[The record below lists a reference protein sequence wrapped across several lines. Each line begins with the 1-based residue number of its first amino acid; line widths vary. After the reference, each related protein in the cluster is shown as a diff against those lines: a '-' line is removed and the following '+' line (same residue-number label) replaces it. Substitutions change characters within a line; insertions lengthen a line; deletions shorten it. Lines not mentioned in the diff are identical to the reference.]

1 MQANHDEE
9 RVNNDVES
17 LKEIS
22 RKLKNMVTVN
32 HFEQVIREKTDNNE
46 FIHTKQLVGK
56 LRESQEITNQYLI
69 EAIRLH

>member
-22 RKLKNMVTVN
+22 RKLKNMVTFN
-32 HFEQVIREKTDNNE
+32 HFEQVIREKTNNNE

>member
-1 MQANHDEE
+1 LQANHDLE

-32 HFEQVIREKTDNNE
+32 HFEQVIREKTNNNE

>member
-1 MQANHDEE
+1 MQANHDLE

-32 HFEQVIREKTDNNE
+32 HFEQVIREKTNNNE

>member
-32 HFEQVIREKTDNNE
+32 YFEQVIREKTDNNE